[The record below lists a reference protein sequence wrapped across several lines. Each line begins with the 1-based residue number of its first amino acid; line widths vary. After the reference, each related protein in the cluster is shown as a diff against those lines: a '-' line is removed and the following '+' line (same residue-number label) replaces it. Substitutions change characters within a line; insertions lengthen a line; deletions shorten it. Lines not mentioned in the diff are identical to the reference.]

1 MVFGDKFKKHF
12 DSDLLIR
19 REEVLSVLRLLFFFF
34 QNGLR
39 VALCPSIWRG
49 SFAQADLSH
58 DALVFC
64 VVVIGSAASSA
75 VS

>member
-19 REEVLSVLRLLFFFF
+19 REEVLSVLRLLFFF

-39 VALCPSIWRG
+39 VALCPSIWRC
-49 SFAQADLSH
+49 SFAQADLFH
-58 DALVFC
+58 DALVFR